1 MILAF
6 ATSAAAPGARRKQAA
21 PVNPTP
27 TLQSATVPPGGTT
40 ILLDFTVAVSVGAG
54 GNGGWTVSLSGGAC
68 TLTYA
73 SGAGTDVL
81 TYNLSRTITSS
92 ETGAISY
99 TQPGNGIEATT
110 GGNDVA
116 TISSATVTNNST
128 ATAPTLSSATIPTGG
143 TTISL
148 VFSASVSIGAGGNGG
163 VTVSMSGGA
172 ATLSYASGS
181 GSTTL
186 VYNINR
192 TVNTGE
198 TGTISYT
205 QPGNGIE
212 STTGTMDVATFS
224 GSSVTNSSTQSNP
237 TPTLSSST
245 INTAGTTL
253 TDVYSHSVTVG
264 AGGNGGKTISMSG
277 GAATASYTSG
287 SGSTSIVYT
296 LSRTVDSG
304 ETGTSG
310 YTQPGNGLEATTG
323 GNDVATYSGSTVTNN
338 STAGGNAFP
347 LSYSDAVFTGMTNLS
362 PASSYNVGAS
372 ETISNKQNANDA
384 TGDPTVI
391 MDNTCTFNYCRF
403 VTREG
408 PRMAAGS
415 NHTCALNWCYVENYM
430 VAADHSD
437 GIQMYGA
444 GGSPKPT
451 LRLRNCHF
459 KNRDGHVGVFAADA
473 VQVFV
478 DIEDCIFT
486 GGGQFGLRLHDDIGS
501 GAITLRMK
509 NVYFTDTFTNDAIF
523 INLASGTNPVTV
535 TLWENVRWCTL
546 SGSTF
551 TPGATIGQPS
561 GT

>member
-1 MILAF
+1 MIFAF

-27 TLQSATVPPGGTT
+27 TLQSATVPTGGTT

-92 ETGAISY
+92 ETGTISY

-116 TISSATVTNNST
+116 TISSASVTNNST
-128 ATAPTLSSATIPTGG
+128 ATAPTLSSATVATGG

-172 ATLSYASGS
+172 ATLSYASGG

-224 GSSVTNSSTQSNP
+224 GSSVTNSSTQSSSA
-237 TPTLSSST
+237 PTLSSST
-245 INTAGTTL
+245 INTTGSTL
-253 TDVYSHSVTVG
+253 TDVYSASVTVG
-264 AGGNGGKTISMSG
+264 AGGNGGKTLSMSG
-277 GAATASYTSG
+277 GAVTASYSSG
-287 SGSTSIVYT
+287 SGSTSIVYS
-296 LSRTVDSG
+296 LSRPVNSG
-304 ETGTSG
+304 ETGTTG
-310 YTQPGNGLEATTG
+310 YTQPGNGLEATSG
-323 GNDVATYSGSTVTNN
+323 GSDVATYSSQTVANGSTQLGF
-338 STAGGNAFP
+338 AW
-347 LSYSDAVFTGMTNLS
+347 DAN
-362 PASSYNVGAS
+362 Y
-372 ETISNKQNANDA
+372 
-384 TGDPTVI
+384 TGDSVTSYKLYYGTSSGTYSTTVT
-391 MDNTCTFNYCRF
+391 MGN
-403 VTREG
+403 VT
-408 PRMAAGS
+408 AYS
-415 NHTCALNWCYVENYM
+415 L
-430 VAADHSD
+430 SD
-437 GIQMYGA
+437 P
-444 GGSPKPT
+444 GGT
-451 LRLRNCHF
+451 RYY
-459 KNRDGHVGVFAADA
+459 
-473 VQVFV
+473 
-478 DIEDCIFT
+478 
-486 GGGQFGLRLHDDIGS
+486 
-501 GAITLRMK
+501 AITA
-509 NVYFTDTFTNDAIF
+509 TN
-523 INLASGTNPVTV
+523 ASGESAFSNE
-535 TLWENVRWCTL
+535 LVR
-546 SGSTF
+546 
-551 TPGATIGQPS
+551 
-561 GT
+561 